1 MFTPQEVSEKVFPK
15 SSGLSSGYQMAA
27 VDQFLDSLTEDYTSL
42 YKENV
47 TLKAK
52 LKILAEKVEEYRA
65 TEDSMRAAL
74 MTAQK
79 MASKL
84 VQEAQQERAKII
96 KDAAL
101 EAKMERERYERE
113 NRAVEQRLAEGQ
125 QKLSQ
130 FIRSSR
136 ELCVKQA
143 QFLEQLPKMEVT
155 DENEPA
161 PQDTV
166 DNIGKDILLAYTQ
179 DEEST
184 PVVEEESDHQILLGL
199 PEETEQLT
207 IDDTTDMTK
216 IFNLD
221 DLKFGRNYTGE

>member
-15 SSGLSSGYQMAA
+15 SSGLGGGYQMAA
-27 VDQFLDSLTEDYTSL
+27 VDQFLDNLTEDYTAL

-52 LKILAEKVEEYRA
+52 LKVLAEKVEEYRS

-79 MASKL
+79 MAAKL

-96 KDAAL
+96 EEAVG
-101 EAKMERERYERE
+101 EAKAERERYERE

-130 FIRSSR
+130 FIRNSQ
-136 ELCVKQA
+136 ELCAKQV
-143 QFLEQLPKMEVT
+143 QFLDQLPKMEVLPR
-155 DENEPA
+155 EEV

-166 DNIGKDILLAYTQ
+166 DSIGQDILQAYSEEKESAS
-179 DEEST
+179 DIEESSE
-184 PVVEEESDHQILLGL
+184 VQVSLDL
-199 PEETEQLT
+199 PEESEPFP
-207 IDDTTDMTK
+207 IDDTSDMTK
-216 IFNLD
+216 VFNLD